1 MTNINTNTGDYNTGD
16 YNTGHYNAGN
26 YNTGNWN
33 TGYRNTGHRNT
44 GNYNAGDNNTGDG
57 NTGDRNTGDWNTG
70 YRNTGYRNTGD
81 RNTGDNNAGDN
92 NTGDG
97 NTGNWNTGYRNAGNY
112 NTGNWNTGNWNTIT
126 PDEILIFNKPGKR
139 EDLANADIP
148 EWMLISLTS
157 WVSKSEMTDKEKEA
171 YPSYVTTGGY
181 LKVYSCLKAAY
192 IEAWEKADKEDR
204 DKTFKLPNFDPV
216 VFEEI
221 FGFNPCDCVEEKRE
235 HEVVMQDI
243 ITINGIKYRKVD

>member
-1 MTNINTNTGDYNTGD
+1 MTNINTNTGYCNTGNYNTGNYNTGNYNTRHHNTGYRNTGNWNAGDWNAGDCNTGDCNTGD
-16 YNTGHYNAGN
+16 YNTG
-26 YNTGNWN
+26 
-33 TGYRNTGHRNT
+33 
-44 GNYNAGDNNTGDG
+44 DCNTGDY
-57 NTGDRNTGDWNTG
+57 NTGDWNTG
-70 YRNTGYRNTGD
+70 YF
-81 RNTGDNNAGDN
+81 
-92 NTGDG
+92 
-97 NTGNWNTGYRNAGNY
+97 
-112 NTGNWNTGNWNTIT
+112 NTIT

-148 EWMLISLTS
+148 EWMCISLTS

-221 FGFNPCDCVEEKRE
+221 FGFNPCDCVEEKRK
-235 HEVVMQDI
+235 HEVVEQDI